1 LHIRAARQV
10 LRDLLPVLLVVLG
23 HGVRQNQVFVLS
35 PVALRAAILVL
46 SGPDLV
52 QMRVFL
58 LSLDNGLNCY

>member
-1 LHIRAARQV
+1 
-10 LRDLLPVLLVVLG
+10 
-23 HGVRQNQVFVLS
+23 
-35 PVALRAAILVL
+35 VALRAAILVL